1 MLEGS
6 TLATHPAC
14 QMIVIPLPPKV
25 QSRQLQSAD
34 SPPILKHVHSFL
46 GSAINKQLHVQ
57 DIYIYVYIYHM
68 RIYIIMHITFIQ
80 RYTHNLYIIYIYVH
94 IVLLFKFYMCV
105 VILQYFM
112 IYIYIY
118 YIKTTYTVYIYILLV
133 SYYIVYSII
142 CYRTCQIQ
150 YLIFRTQPIIFNIKQ
165 FIQ

>member
-57 DIYIYVYIYHM
+57 DIYICVYISYAY
-68 RIYIIMHITFIQ
+68 IYIIMHITFIQ

-112 IYIYIY
+112 IYIYI
-118 YIKTTYTVYIYILLV
+118 IKTTYIVYIYIHIV
-133 SYYIVYSII
+133 SFILHS
-142 CYRTCQIQ
+142 IQ
-150 YLIFRTQPIIFNIKQ
+150 YYMLQNMPNIVFNIQ
-165 FIQ
+165 DTTNNI